1 MSGTRSR
8 PREQLRLTIS
18 DGGQATGQTDLK
30 VPHFFDR
37 EPLMPKKI
45 FTDDDELMA
54 EDVAD
59 LEESK
64 PIAEPENDNNKESD
78 NDDDDEAPEAVST
91 SEAKSQA
98 IEEQKALRQA
108 AAL

>member
-1 MSGTRSR
+1 
-8 PREQLRLTIS
+8 
-18 DGGQATGQTDLK
+18 
-30 VPHFFDR
+30 
-37 EPLMPKKI
+37 MPKKI

-78 NDDDDEAPEAVST
+78 IDDDDEAPEAVST

>member
-1 MSGTRSR
+1 
-8 PREQLRLTIS
+8 
-18 DGGQATGQTDLK
+18 
-30 VPHFFDR
+30 
-37 EPLMPKKI
+37 MPKKI

-59 LEESK
+59 LEETK